1 MIKVGAEGVQEKGG
15 ILHHSGGFRPLWPR
29 DAGRKPRLIL
39 LTDLSSSMTSRLS
52 LTVLADN
59 NTLIDRYFT
68 AEPGLSFLIQTEGK
82 KILFDT
88 GYSEV
93 FLSNAMKM
101 GIDLRALDSVVL
113 SHGHLDHTWGLV
125 PLVRLLTEA
134 TIEDMPHSVP
144 ELVAHPLCFCPKEK
158 LPLRNIGSL
167 LDEAEVRRQFR
178 ANLSAKPAWI
188 TDDLVFLGEIPRRF
202 PFEQVDPGKRKILLP
217 DGRTEPD
224 RLMDDSALA
233 YQSGKGLVII
243 TGCSH
248 AGICNITEYA
258 REVCDERTVV
268 CIIGGL
274 HLINPPVAQLR
285 GTGAYLRDL
294 TLESLHACHCTS
306 FASRLALTEY
316 CPVQDTGV
324 GLTLEW

>member
-1 MIKVGAEGVQEKGG
+1 
-15 ILHHSGGFRPLWPR
+15 
-29 DAGRKPRLIL
+29 
-39 LTDLSSSMTSRLS
+39 MTSPLS

-59 NTLIDRYFT
+59 NTLIDRYFS

-88 GYSEV
+88 GYSAV

-101 GIDLRALDSVVL
+101 GINLRDLDCVVL

-134 TIEDMPHSVP
+134 TIEDIPHSVP
-144 ELVAHPLCFCPKEK
+144 ELVAHPLCFCPKER
-158 LPLRNIGSL
+158 LPLRNIGSIL
-167 LDEAEVRRQFR
+167 NETEARRQFR
-178 ANLSAKPAWI
+178 VNLSAKPAWI
-188 TDDLVFLGEIPRRF
+188 TDDLVFLGEIPRKF

-233 YQSGKGLVII
+233 YRSDKGLVII

-248 AGICNITEYA
+248 AGICTITEYA

-268 CIIGGL
+268 DIIGGL
-274 HLINPPVAQLR
+274 HLINPPAAQLR
-285 GTGAYLRDL
+285 GTGEYLRGL
-294 TLESLHACHCTS
+294 RLQSVHACHCTS
-306 FASRLALTEY
+306 FASRLALAEY

-324 GLTLEW
+324 GLTLGW